1 MVAEARIAH
10 PSVALT
16 MKSRTDRGASAR
28 PNPLPIV
35 NVLLVDPL
43 AVVRSG
49 LHLLISGEPDLAVV
63 GEAATA
69 EEALETLRLL
79 ARRTGVVAL
88 VGLNLGGQ
96 RDGYWLIREIRES
109 FPSIPVIAC
118 GANSDAISISRA
130 LFFGADGF
138 VDKTARPEDF
148 LHAIRRGARR
158 EMVLEGLPPDWMA
171 PIADGI
177 GRHLDGPAVLT
188 GREREVLTVAA
199 EGLTARQIGSR
210 LGVKERT
217 VTTHLFRI
225 YKKLGADSRVGAIA
239 TAARSGIINIAPL
252 E

>member
-1 MVAEARIAH
+1 MDRSSYI
-10 PSVALT
+10 SLT
-16 MKSRTDRGASAR
+16 MKSRIDRGGSAR
-28 PNPLPIV
+28 LTPLPVV

-43 AVVRSG
+43 SVVRSG
-49 LHLLISGEPDLAVV
+49 LRLLICGEPDLSVV

-69 EEALETLRLL
+69 DEALEVLMGLT
-79 ARRTGVVAL
+79 RRTSLVAL
-88 VGLNLGGQ
+88 VGLNLGGR

-109 FPSIPVIAC
+109 FPSVPVIAC
-118 GANSDAISISRA
+118 GANSDAIAISRA

-158 EMVLEGLPPDWMA
+158 EMVLEGLPPDWLV

-177 GRHLDGPAVLT
+177 GRHRDRASVLT

-210 LGVKERT
+210 LGVRERT

-239 TAARSGIINIAPL
+239 AAARSGLISIGAP

>member
-1 MVAEARIAH
+1 LGQASYI
-10 PSVALT
+10 SLT
-16 MKSRTDRGASAR
+16 MKNLNAPGGSAR
-28 PNPLPIV
+28 PTPVPVV

-43 AVVRSG
+43 SVVRSG
-49 LHLLISGEPDLAVV
+49 LRLLICGEPDLTVV

-69 EEALETLRLL
+69 QEALESLQGL
-79 ARRTGVVAL
+79 ARRTNLVAL
-88 VGLNLGGQ
+88 VGLNLAGQ

-109 FPSIPVIAC
+109 YPTVPVLAC

-138 VDKTARPEDF
+138 VDKTAQPETF
-148 LHAIRRGARR
+148 LQAIRRGARR
-158 EMVLEGLPPDWMA
+158 EMVLEGLPRDWLV

-177 GRHLDGPAVLT
+177 GRHRDEASVLT

-210 LGVKERT
+210 LGVRERT

-225 YKKLGADSRVGAIA
+225 YRKLGADSRVGAIA
-239 TAARSGIINIAPL
+239 AAARSGLITIGAP

>member
-1 MVAEARIAH
+1 MKNRI
-10 PSVALT
+10 
-16 MKSRTDRGASAR
+16 DRGGSAR
-28 PNPLPIV
+28 PSLPAV
-35 NVLLVDPL
+35 NVVLVDPL
-43 AVVRSG
+43 SVVRSG
-49 LHLLISGEPDLAVV
+49 LRLLICGEPDLTVI

-69 EEALETLRLL
+69 DEAVEMLRGL
-79 ARRTGVVAL
+79 ARRSALVAL

-118 GANSDAISISRA
+118 GANADAIAISRA

-148 LHAIRRGARR
+148 LNAIRGGARR
-158 EMVLEGLPPDWMA
+158 EMVLAGLPPDWLA

-177 GRHLDGPAVLT
+177 GRHQDRAAMLT
-188 GREREVLTVAA
+188 GREREILTVAA

-210 LGVKERT
+210 LGVRERT

-225 YKKLGADSRVGAIA
+225 YRKLGADSRVGAIA
-239 TAARSGIINIAPL
+239 AAARSGLISVGAWSESTNRVRVDSTS
-252 E
+252 

>member
-1 MVAEARIAH
+1 MKN
-10 PSVALT
+10 LT
-16 MKSRTDRGASAR
+16 APGGSAR
-28 PNPLPIV
+28 PAPVPVV

-43 AVVRSG
+43 SVVRSG
-49 LHLLISGEPDLAVV
+49 LRLLICGEPDLTVV

-69 EEALETLRLL
+69 QEALEAMQGL
-79 ARRTGVVAL
+79 ARRTNLVAL
-88 VGLNLGGQ
+88 VGLNLSGQ

-109 FPSIPVIAC
+109 YPTVPVLAC

-138 VDKTARPEDF
+138 VDKTAQPETF
-148 LHAIRRGARR
+148 LQAIRRGARR
-158 EMVLEGLPPDWMA
+158 EMVLEGLPRDWLV
-171 PIADGI
+171 PIAHGI
-177 GRHLDGPAVLT
+177 GRHRDEASVLT

-210 LGVKERT
+210 LGVRERT

-225 YKKLGADSRVGAIA
+225 YRKLGADSRVGAIA
-239 TAARSGIINIAPL
+239 AAARSGLITIGAA

>member
-1 MVAEARIAH
+1 
-10 PSVALT
+10 
-16 MKSRTDRGASAR
+16 MKSRIDRGGSA
-28 PNPLPIV
+28 PLTSLPAV
-35 NVLLVDPL
+35 NVVLVDPL
-43 AVVRSG
+43 SVVRSG
-49 LHLLISGEPDLAVV
+49 LRLLICSEPDLTVV
-63 GEAATA
+63 GEAADA
-69 EEALETLRLL
+69 DEALEILRAL
-79 ARRTGVVAL
+79 ARRTDLVAL

-148 LHAIRRGARR
+148 LHAIRRGAGR

-177 GRHLDGPAVLT
+177 GRHRDRAGVLT
-188 GREREVLTVAA
+188 GREREILTVAA

-210 LGVKERT
+210 LGVRERT

-225 YKKLGADSRVGAIA
+225 YRKLGADSRVGAIA
-239 TAARSGIINIAPL
+239 TAARSGLISLGAR

>member
-1 MVAEARIAH
+1 MKNRI
-10 PSVALT
+10 
-16 MKSRTDRGASAR
+16 DRGGSAR
-28 PNPLPIV
+28 PSLPVV
-35 NVLLVDPL
+35 NVVLVDPL
-43 AVVRSG
+43 SVVRSG
-49 LHLLISGEPDLAVV
+49 LRLLICGEPDLTVV

-69 EEALETLRLL
+69 DEALETLRVL
-79 ARRTGVVAL
+79 ARRAGLLAL

-138 VDKTARPEDF
+138 VDKTARPGDF

-177 GRHLDGPAVLT
+177 GRHRDRAAVLT
-188 GREREVLTVAA
+188 GREREILTVAA
-199 EGLTARQIGSR
+199 EGLTSRQIGSR
-210 LGVKERT
+210 LGVRERT

-225 YKKLGADSRVGAIA
+225 YRKLGADSRVGAIA
-239 TAARSGIINIAPL
+239 AAARSGIITMGAR